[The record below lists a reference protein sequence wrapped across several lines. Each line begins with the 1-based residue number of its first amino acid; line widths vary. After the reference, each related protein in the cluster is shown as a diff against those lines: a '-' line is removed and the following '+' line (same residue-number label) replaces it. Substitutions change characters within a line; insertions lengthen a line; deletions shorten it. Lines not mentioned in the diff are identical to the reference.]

1 MQNILIIE
9 DEKVIRSALRQFLE
23 KQKYEVCEAGSI
35 EEAVRF
41 NLRDFSL
48 IISDLKLP
56 GPSGTEVIKLAGDV
70 PVLVMT
76 SYASLR
82 SAVETMKMGAADYI
96 AKPFDYEEI
105 LDTIQGIIK
114 DKPTFTSSATIRGM
128 IGACESMKT
137 LFDQIEKVAPTYSN
151 ILIEGESGTGKELV
165 AQALH
170 QLSQNAN
177 REMVTLNCA
186 SVPDASIVPELF
198 GYEKGSIADTEAARV
213 GLIEAANGS
222 TLFLDEIGELPLDVQ
237 AQLVSVLEEG
247 HVKRLGSSIKRKVR
261 FRLIASTHK
270 RLKEL
275 LMQGRFRK
283 DLYYRLSVITFCLPP
298 LRERK
303 GDLMV
308 LANTFLKH
316 SCKKLSKPELR
327 FSEDCIQ
334 LLTNHSWPGNIRE
347 LQNTIE
353 RSVILSDQGEI
364 TPDLLAIELNENKNM
379 LAMSSAPKDL
389 SLENYFLNFVLEN
402 QTYMTETQLARQ
414 LGISRKSLWEKRQ
427 KLKIPREKSRKT

>member
-9 DEKVIRSALRQFLE
+9 DEKVIRSALKQFLE
-23 KQKYEVCEAGSI
+23 KQEYEVCEAGSI

-82 SAVETMKMGAADYI
+82 SAVETMKLGAADYI

-105 LDTIQGIIK
+105 LETIQGIIK
-114 DKPTFTSSATIRGM
+114 DKPAFTSSATIRGM

-137 LFDQIEKVAPTYSN
+137 LFEQIEKVAPTHSN

-170 QLSQNAN
+170 QLSQVAS

-186 SVPDASIVPELF
+186 SVPDASIASELF
-198 GYEKGSIADTEAARV
+198 GYDKGSIVDTEADRV

-247 HVKRLGSSIKRKVR
+247 YVKRLGSNIKRKVH
-261 FRLIASTHK
+261 FRLIASAHK
-270 RLKEL
+270 RLKEVV
-275 LMQGRFRK
+275 MQGRFRK
-283 DLYYRLSVITFCLPP
+283 DLYYRLNVINFCLPP

-308 LANTFLKH
+308 LARAFLKH

-327 FSEDCIQ
+327 FSDDSIQ

-353 RSVILSDQGEI
+353 RSVILSDQSEI
-364 TPDLLAIELNENKNM
+364 TPDLLAIELNENTNM
-379 LAMSSAPKDL
+379 QGMSSIPKDL

-427 KLKIPREKSRKT
+427 KLNIPREKSRKI